1 MAPLEPAEVV
11 DGHHRV
17 RLALGTPRDVD
28 HDDRDDQL
36 FQRDLRR
43 EPPARREVAGC
54 VHVGS
59 RVLAERPLL
68 RVEAA
73 RRDRDERLPRGRVER
88 EDGETL
94 LEHVREVLQT
104 LLVVPMRRGT
114 STGGEA
120 GEGSGDGS
128 ADTGQDGR
136 AAVDAGPILL
146 LDLLANDLDSSGE
159 THVSV
164 LLQVAPTSLSHRFAD
179 VFEAARARAR
189 TLPKTSLESRL

>member
-1 MAPLEPAEVV
+1 M
-11 DGHHRV
+11 
-17 RLALGTPRDVD
+17 
-28 HDDRDDQL
+28 
-36 FQRDLRR
+36 
-43 EPPARREVAGC
+43 
-54 VHVGS
+54 
-59 RVLAERPLL
+59 
-68 RVEAA
+68 
-73 RRDRDERLPRGRVER
+73 
-88 EDGETL
+88 
-94 LEHVREVLQT
+94 REVLQT

-136 AAVDAGPILL
+136 AAVDGPILL

-179 VFEAARARAR
+179 VFEASMSEGSELKARH
-189 TLPKTSLESRL
+189 PSRVACD